1 MHLTTFKSDKKSG
14 QFWSVDQYKKG
25 CKGREIRKEVHIY
38 DEYAKN
44 DETSSRLAKKYENC
58 AS

>member
-1 MHLTTFKSDKKSG
+1 M
-14 QFWSVDQYKKG
+14 YRIKKG
-25 CKGREIRKEVHIY
+25 YKACYIKKEEYDY

>member
-25 CKGREIRKEVHIY
+25 CKVREIRKEVHIY
-38 DEYAKN
+38 DEYAKLLILIFN
-44 DETSSRLAKKYENC
+44 ELNRL
-58 AS
+58 

>member
-38 DEYAKN
+38 DEYAKLLILIFN
-44 DETSSRLAKKYENC
+44 ELNRL
-58 AS
+58 